1 MNSSTKIKK
10 KVDPKSS
17 THSSKQTELHGSF
30 CTYLYFYVF
39 IFIYFF
45 IILCCPNTNIYKG
58 NQIIFCWDNHMFM
71 IIALGQCLYCKIL
84 VLKLQILCQYFL
96 YQFLGIISSHI
107 FHIFSLFNDGIKE
120 RHFSCL
126 LIRRR
131 LYINFAIWCNFVST
145 LLFCSLFDLLA
156 LRETIFYNSF
166 SKFDLDLDQLALFK

>member
-1 MNSSTKIKK
+1 MIRIFGPKKAGQYLQKYKRFEQDQYHFGKLLNSSTKIKK

-30 CTYLYFYVF
+30 CIYLYFYVF

-84 VLKLQILCQYFL
+84 VLKLRILCQYFL
-96 YQFLGIISSHI
+96 YQFLGIIISSH
-107 FHIFSLFNDGIKE
+107 FS
-120 RHFSCL
+120 HF
-126 LIRRR
+126 
-131 LYINFAIWCNFVST
+131 FFV
-145 LLFCSLFDLLA
+145 
-156 LRETIFYNSF
+156 
-166 SKFDLDLDQLALFK
+166 